1 MDGPLSPVAFAV
13 ACVVVV
19 VGACVQGTLG
29 FGLGLIAAPVLAFLD
44 PDLVPAPLLMLAL
57 LLTIV
62 VAFRERGALDWRGLK
77 WAFFGR
83 VPGSILGTIAIVWL
97 PEQWMLVVFS
107 LMIISGV
114 VLSAA
119 GWRVTPTGG
128 TLFGA
133 GALSGFMGSLT
144 SVGGPPMALVY
155 QRHSGAQ
162 LRSTLALFF
171 TFGTMLSLAL
181 LAVAGELHVADVG
194 RAARLLPAMLVG
206 LVLSRHASRWLD
218 RGYTRT
224 AILVFSGVVALA
236 LLVVTVVTWS

>member
-1 MDGPLSPVAFAV
+1 MSILAFAV
-13 ACVVVV
+13 ACLAVVA
-19 VGACVQGTLG
+19 GATVQGTLG
-29 FGLGLIAAPVLAFLD
+29 FGLGLIAAPVLALLD

-77 WAFFGR
+77 WAFLGR
-83 VPGSILGTIAIVWL
+83 VPGSILGTVAIVWL
-97 PEQWMLVVFS
+97 PEQWMLVLFS
-107 LMIISGV
+107 LLILTGV

-119 GWRVTPTGG
+119 GWTITPTDG

-133 GALSGFMGSLT
+133 GAMSGFMGSLT

-162 LRSTLALFF
+162 LRATLALFF
-171 TFGTMLSLAL
+171 TFGAMLSLTL
-181 LAVAGELHVADVG
+181 LAIAGELHAADFG
-194 RAARLLPAMLVG
+194 RAAKLLPAMLLG
-206 LVLSRHASRWLD
+206 LALSRSASRWLD

-224 AILVFSGVVALA
+224 AILVFSGVVAAA
-236 LLVVTVVTWS
+236 LLVITVVTWN